1 MEMHYFFMNKKLTLD
16 MPICKPIEIKKHIKL
31 NRQILALDLGSKR
44 IGIAISNGS
53 ALIPTPL
60 TTIKRKKFE
69 SDVNQLIKIIKEN
82 KVMALV
88 IGLPL
93 NMNGTEG
100 RRCQSTRD
108 FAKELLK
115 KINIDLIFW
124 DERLT
129 TKSANDILSKST
141 LSREKKQLAID
152 KIAASLILENA
163 LEFIKNN
170 ND

>member
-1 MEMHYFFMNKKLTLD
+1 
-16 MPICKPIEIKKHIKL
+16 
-31 NRQILALDLGSKR
+31 
-44 IGIAISNGS
+44 
-53 ALIPTPL
+53 
-60 TTIKRKKFE
+60 
-69 SDVNQLIKIIKEN
+69 
-82 KVMALV
+82 MALV

-115 KINIDLIFW
+115 KINIELIFW

-163 LEFIKNN
+163 LGFIKNN